1 MEFIKFSVTE
11 IRNTAA
17 QEPSHFTGDVDVSD
31 LASEE
36 NNDIRKIGNVHV
48 NGLYTVDGEE
58 IIFSFTITGK
68 MILPCARTLV
78 DVPYPFSIK
87 ATEIFS
93 TSQYLDEEDEK
104 DGVHQVLEEM
114 LDLTPYIKENII
126 LETPYRVFSDEKPIE
141 KGSGWELYQED
152 KMKEE
157 KEASIDPRLAK
168 LQQLLHHDR
177 EDKK

>member
-1 MEFIKFSVTE
+1 MTFSVTE
-11 IRNTAA
+11 ISNKATH
-17 QEPSHFTGDVDVSD
+17 EPSYFEADIDVSD
-31 LASEE
+31 LESEP

-48 NGLYTVDGEE
+48 EGFYTVDGLE

-78 DVPYPFSIK
+78 DVTYPFSIK

-93 TSQYLDEEDEK
+93 TSEHMDEDDEK

-141 KGSGWELYQED
+141 KGTGWEFYQED
-152 KMKEE
+152 EMQEE
-157 KEASIDPRLAK
+157 KEASIDPRMAK
-168 LQQLLHHDR
+168 LQQLLHRDK